1 MHIVAREKALSAL
14 VTGSHCDQT
23 PDKKHVRE
31 GGTIMARS
39 LRVHSVMARKEQ
51 HGDLSHF
58 RHSQEAER
66 DACWFSAHLLFFAQ
80 PRIPAHGM
88 VVATLKVGCPTSVNS
103 I

>member
-14 VTGSHCDQT
+14 VTVSPCDQT

-31 GGTIMARS
+31 GGAITAGH
-39 LRVHSVMARKEQ
+39 LRVQPVMARKEQ
-51 HGDLSHF
+51 HGDWSHF
-58 RHSQEAER
+58 SHSQEAQR
-66 DACWFSAHLLFFAQ
+66 DACWFSAHLLFFTQ

-88 VVATLKVGCPTSVNS
+88 VVATLRVGCPTSVNS